1 MIDKLTPMMKQYM
14 EIKEQHKDCILFF
27 RLGDFYEMFFEDA
40 ETAAAIL
47 EIALTGK
54 SCGLEE
60 RAPMCGVPYHAADSY
75 IAKLIQSGLKVA
87 ICEQMEDPSA
97 TKGIVR
103 REVVRII
110 SPGTV
115 LDDSYLET
123 KKSNYLMAIYR
134 DEHSGDY
141 GVSYVDITV
150 GELRCTHIGEGEL
163 QDEIIKV
170 QPSEIIYNCDTCA
183 SFFKKHPQLCIAYIN
198 ENSREH
204 FLNDEELLFKYFSRT
219 HIEGKGLSEPVQK
232 SLVGLLSYIGLTQ
245 NHIAANI
252 SSINLYSSNDY
263 MKLDSF
269 TRRNLELTQTIMGNS
284 KKGSLLHILDKTRTS
299 MGGRLLKKWVDEPLL
314 SREQIDSRLELVC
327 ELYSDF
333 SLREDIAAELKGIYD
348 IERLCGKIAFEK
360 INPKE
365 LVNLKLSLSKVP
377 LIKRLLMSSSCTKL
391 KELSEDVD
399 ELDDIRGIIEAA
411 ILDEPSYSSKDGN
424 IIKSSY
430 DPKVGELRELTQN
443 GARLIRSIEEK
454 EREATGIKSLKIG
467 YNKVFGYYIDI
478 TKTNLR
484 QTEVPE
490 GYTRKQTLSNS
501 ERFITQE
508 LKLAEEKILTAQ
520 DKIKNLEYEI
530 FVEIRNKIYQ
540 SIGRLQ
546 ATARTMAQ
554 LDALNSL
561 ASVAYDNGYVK
572 PELNLEG
579 LLDIKNGRHPVIE
592 KMIGHENFI
601 PNDIS
606 QSRIKDINIITGPN
620 MAGKSTYMRQ
630 TALICLM
637 AHIGSFVPADE
648 ARIALLD
655 RIYTRVGASDDL
667 SQGQSTFMVEMSEV
681 AHILSNATKD
691 SLVVL
696 DEIGRGTS
704 TYDGLSLAWAIVD
717 YIHSSIRC
725 KTLFATHYHELTELE
740 AELER
745 VQNFSVAV
753 KEDGEDVIFLRKIVP
768 GGTDKSYGIHVAKLA
783 KLPAEVIEKS
793 SSILSSLEETKIA
806 HNKKS
811 IASSG
816 NLRPAE
822 TEIKVNDAQ
831 LDMFS
836 YKKDA
841 LLKELTDMDIMKM
854 TPIDAM
860 NCLYRIQNEARTLG
874 DDTFE

>member
-1 MIDKLTPMMKQYM
+1 MIDKLTPMMRQYM
-14 EIKEQHKDCILFF
+14 EIKEQHRDCILFF

-47 EIALTGK
+47 EIALTAK

-60 RAPMCGVPYHAADSY
+60 RAPMCGVPYHAADAY

-115 LDDSYLET
+115 LDESYLET

-134 DEHSGDY
+134 DERSGDF
-141 GVSYVDITV
+141 GISYVDITV
-150 GELRCTHIGEGEL
+150 GELSCTHIGALEL

-170 QPSEIIYNCDTCA
+170 QPSEIIYSCETCT
-183 SFFKKHPQLCIAYIN
+183 SFFKKHPQLCGAYIN
-198 ENSREH
+198 DNSREH
-204 FLNDEELLFKYFSRT
+204 FLSEEELLLKYFSRAY
-219 HIEGKGLSEPVQK
+219 IEGKGLSEPMSK
-232 SLVGLLSYIGLTQ
+232 SLVGLLSYIGSTQ

-252 SSINLYSSNDY
+252 SAINLYSSSDY

-314 SREQIDSRLELVC
+314 SVEKIDSRLELVS

-348 IERLCGKIAFEK
+348 IERLCGRIAFEK
-360 INPKE
+360 VNPKE
-365 LVNLKLSLSKVP
+365 LINLKLSLSKIP
-377 LIKRLLMSSSCTKL
+377 LIKRLLAKSSCDRL
-391 KELSEDVD
+391 KELSGGID
-399 ELDDIRGIIEAA
+399 ELGDIHDIIEAA
-411 ILDEPSYSSKDGN
+411 ILDEPSYSLKEGN

-430 DPKVGELRELTQN
+430 DPRVAELRELTQN

-484 QTEVPE
+484 QLEVPQ
-490 GYTRKQTLSNS
+490 GYMRKQTLSNS

-520 DKIKNLEYEI
+520 DKIKSIEYEI
-530 FVEIRNKIYQ
+530 FVEVRNKIYE

-546 ATARTMAQ
+546 ATARLLAQ

-561 ASVAYDNGYVK
+561 AIVAHDNGYAR
-572 PELNLEG
+572 PEFNKEG
-579 LLDIKNGRHPVIE
+579 LLEIENGRHPVIE
-592 KMIGHENFI
+592 KMIGNENFI
-601 PNDIS
+601 PNDIR
-606 QSRIKDINIITGPN
+606 QSNEKDINIITGPN

-637 AHIGSFVPADE
+637 AHMGSFVPAQK
-648 ARIALLD
+648 AKIPLLD

-717 YIHSSIRC
+717 YIHKNVRC

-740 AELER
+740 SELER

-753 KEDGEDVIFLRKIVP
+753 KEDGEDVIFMRKIVP

-793 SSILSSLEETKIA
+793 SRILASLEESKIS
-806 HNKKS
+806 HNKSS
-811 IASSG
+811 ITAG
-816 NLRPAE
+816 QQKPAKKPE
-822 TEIKVNDAQ
+822 KVQDAQ
-831 LDMFS
+831 LDVFS
-836 YKKDA
+836 YQKEA
-841 LLKELTDMDIMKM
+841 LLREIAAIDIMKM

-860 NCLYRIQNEARTLG
+860 NCLYKIQNEARMLG
-874 DDTFE
+874 DDKLE